1 MIRVGIAHMMMVMA
15 LPMLVAAPMVMAV
28 TVLVAVVVIMA
39 GMGFASGAGERLAV
53 GLAGPGAFGL
63 TQLAALHQPLD
74 VVVMAVLGRPHL
86 MLETEHLG
94 AVLAEGAIHVGVT
107 A

>member
-1 MIRVGIAHMMMVMA
+1 MIRVGIAHMMMVMG

-28 TVLVAVVVIMA
+28 VVIMA
-39 GMGFASGAGERLAV
+39 GMGFGSGAGERLAV

-63 TQLAALHQPLD
+63 TKLAALHQPLD

>member
-15 LPMLVAAPMVMAV
+15 V
-28 TVLVAVVVIMA
+28 TVLVAVPLIMAVVVIMA
-39 GMGFASGAGERLAV
+39 GMGFGSGAGERLAV

>member
-1 MIRVGIAHMMMVMA
+1 MIRVGIAHMMMFVALALVM
-15 LPMLVAAPMVMAV
+15 VAPMVMA
-28 TVLVAVVVIMA
+28 LVVIMA
-39 GMGFASGAGERLAV
+39 GMGFGSGAGERLAV